1 MDFETMLGDGYVVA
15 ADDWMN
21 VVIVWNG
28 HSTFNVWS
36 QRSPTDWAN
45 CDVFTYDAGI
55 GVENVWHA
63 KQIALTWIHRQ
74 YNEME
79 QYFGQEAA

>member
-1 MDFETMLGDGYVVA
+1 MEFESMLGNGFVVA

-28 HSTFNVWS
+28 SATFGVWS
-36 QRSPTDWAN
+36 QRSETDWAE
-45 CDVFTYDAGI
+45 CDAFTHYDVEDVF
-55 GVENVWHA
+55 HA
-63 KQIALTWIHRQ
+63 KAIAENWVAKR

-79 QYFGQEAA
+79 EYFGQEAA

>member
-1 MDFETMLGDGYVVA
+1 MEFESMLGNGYVVA

-28 HSTFNVWS
+28 SATFNVWS
-36 QRSPTDWAN
+36 QRSETDWAE
-45 CDVFTYDAGI
+45 CDAFTVYDVSDVFEAKRVAKRWIDA
-55 GVENVWHA
+55 
-63 KQIALTWIHRQ
+63 R

-79 QYFGQEAA
+79 EYFEREAA